1 MNTRC
6 SAKESSNQQDEQQQC
21 NKAKTKKVK
30 KTEVEPDSSLSSDN
44 EYFGHAVL
52 KHLGQVKK
60 VTNISDFK
68 MTVDIKINGADVRA
82 EPDSGVDVRAEPD
95 SGVDVRAEPD
105 SGADINLMDEQQFK
119 ALFNGS
125 ARKPILKS
133 SEIRLSTLQD
143 ELPVKGE
150 FTTCTA
156 ISNKMWKIGVI
167 LIRGRINS
175 TL

>member
-44 EYFGHAVL
+44 EYFDHAVL
-52 KHLGQVKK
+52 KHLGQAKK
-60 VTNISDFK
+60 VKNISDFK
-68 MTVDIKINGADVRA
+68 KTVDIKINGADVRA

-105 SGADINLMDEQQFK
+105 SGVDVRAEPESGADINLMDEHQFK

-125 ARKPILKS
+125 TKKPILKS

-143 ELPVKGE
+143 ELPVKGA

-156 ISNKMWKIGVI
+156 ISNKT
-167 LIRGRINS
+167 R
-175 TL
+175 